1 MIAFRA
7 AIAAW
12 LTLLAFGASVASAHF
27 TPNSEIGLAFG
38 RSKVVADLVMPASE
52 FSYATGIALAHPDS
66 GPSAAEVK
74 MLSTYLAAH
83 LAVRAPDGRGWSVR
97 IDQIGLSHDG
107 SSTDI
112 VAQITLMPPALAPLR
127 RFDLR
132 YSGIIDRIPNHFVLL
147 LVRTDSDSGHLSDR
161 PEMLGALQQGNMA
174 IRIDRGPGSAWR
186 GFVSAIGLGVH
197 HIAQGHD
204 HLLFLFALLLPAP
217 VIAVGRRWGGHG
229 GLRRT
234 AYRLLAVVTAFTVGH
249 SLTLIGGAFF
259 GWKLPAQPVEVLIAV
274 SILVS
279 AFHAWRPIFAGR
291 EPLIAGSFGL
301 VHGLAFATLIGRF
314 GLEPIQKAQSILGF
328 NIGIELVQILVVA
341 IVTPALIVMAR
352 TRFYPIFRTTC
363 AALAGIAALAWI
375 VERVFRVENLVGRA
389 IDAGL
394 GHALWVLGAL
404 IVVTVAMVV
413 GDRRTKAAA

>member
-1 MIAFRA
+1 LIAVRA
-7 AIAAW
+7 VITAL

-52 FSYATGIALAHPDS
+52 FSYATGIVLAHPDS
-66 GPSAAEVK
+66 GLDGREAGILSA
-74 MLSTYLAAH
+74 YLAGH
-83 LAVRAPDGRGWSVR
+83 LAVRAPDGRPWSVGIDR
-97 IDQIGLSHDG
+97 IALSNDA

-112 VAQITLMPPALAPLR
+112 VAQITMTPPAGTPLR
-127 RFDLR
+127 RFDFQ

-147 LVRTDSDSGHLSDR
+147 LVRTVSDSGHLTDR

-197 HIAQGHD
+197 HIAKGHD

-217 VIAVGRRWGGHG
+217 MIAIGRRWGGYG

-234 AYRLLAVVTAFTVGH
+234 AHRLLAVVTAFTVGH

-259 GWKLPAQPVEVLIAV
+259 GWKLPVQPVEVMIAV

-341 IVTPALIVMAR
+341 IVTPALIFMAR

-363 AALAGIAALAWI
+363 AALAGVAALAWI
-375 VERVFRVENLVGRA
+375 VERVFRAENMVGRA

-394 GHALWVLGAL
+394 GHALWVLGGL
-404 IVVTVAMVV
+404 IVLTVAMVV
-413 GDRRTKAAA
+413 GDRRTRTAA